1 MGCFDHQSYAI
12 GRGLDSQGN
21 KTLCKKYRTK
31 YTFHI
36 SWCPPN
42 FWTVASSG
50 TGTHASFQAVPEPFD
65 DPTSFVLIGVK
76 RVTLSEVGFVF
87 PPTLIT
93 HLKKTKMC
101 QNWNVMFPSIFST
114 CQKQVRSF
122 RWNSRSRN
130 CQKQVWTMTP
140 PKKRHFFQP
149 SSPAFFPTKFPP
161 QSLGW
166 WPCIHRFWDGLWV
179 CKEFATTW
187 MSTPEQES
195 YSPEVLTFSP
205 MKNDGKGKRSGFFW
219 VSTHFQGRTVKL
231 QGCNSPFGV
240 TDSVAWPLMLQA

>member
-1 MGCFDHQSYAI
+1 MTWGWDVSTINLTRSGGVWILRVIKPYVKSIEQNIRSTSADAP
-12 GRGLDSQGN
+12 R
-21 KTLCKKYRTK
+21 
-31 YTFHI
+31 I
-36 SWCPPN
+36 SG
-42 FWTVASSG
+42 TVASSG

-65 DPTSFVLIGVK
+65 DPRSFVLIGVK

-140 PKKRHFFQP
+140 PKKKTLLPTIQP
-149 SSPAFFPTKFPP
+149 GIFPNQIPP
-161 QSLGW
+161 SKPWLVA
-166 WPCIHRFWDGLWV
+166 L
-179 CKEFATTW
+179 
-187 MSTPEQES
+187 
-195 YSPEVLTFSP
+195 YSPLLGRPLSLQGVCNDMDVNPRTRILLPRSFNIFTNEKWWERKTIRLFLGFDTFSGE
-205 MKNDGKGKRSGFFW
+205 N
-219 VSTHFQGRTVKL
+219 
-231 QGCNSPFGV
+231 C
-240 TDSVAWPLMLQA
+240 